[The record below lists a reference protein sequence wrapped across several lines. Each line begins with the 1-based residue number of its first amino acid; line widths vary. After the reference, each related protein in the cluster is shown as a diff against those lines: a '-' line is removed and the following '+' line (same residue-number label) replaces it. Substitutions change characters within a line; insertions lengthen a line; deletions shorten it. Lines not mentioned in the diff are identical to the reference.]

1 MPESESIDNR
11 NSIASEARQMTPP
24 LLPRVAHGDREAIQ
38 ECVDRYGG
46 LIWSLANRLI
56 RNREDVEDAVHD
68 IFIELWQAAA
78 SFDPSKGSEVTFVGM
93 LTRRRLVDRWRAY
106 LRREVN
112 SVDIRE
118 VDIAAP
124 LIGDATELSDEAQ
137 KAALCF
143 EKLTRQT
150 QVVLHRSIHE
160 NFSYSKIAEE
170 LKIPLGSVKSYAR
183 RGLMQLRDCMGRS
196 SNAMRLEQLQ

>member
-1 MPESESIDNR
+1 
-11 NSIASEARQMTPP
+11 MTVP
-24 LLPRVAHGDREAIQ
+24 LLPRVAQGDRVAIQ

-46 LIWSLANRLI
+46 LILSLANRLI

-78 SFDPSKGSEVTFVGM
+78 NFDPAKGSEVTFVGM

-112 SVDIRE
+112 SVDIGDHD
-118 VDIAAP
+118 VAAP
-124 LIGDATELSDEAQ
+124 LIRDTAELSDEAQ
-137 KAALCF
+137 KAAQCF

-183 RGLMQLRDCMGRS
+183 RGLMQLRECMGRS
-196 SNAMRLEQLQ
+196 STAMRLEQLQ

>member
-1 MPESESIDNR
+1 
-11 NSIASEARQMTPP
+11 MTPP

-46 LIWSLANRLI
+46 LICSLANRLI
-56 RNREDVEDAVHD
+56 RNREDAEDAVHD

-78 SFDPSKGSEVTFVGM
+78 NFDPSKGSEVTFVGM
-93 LTRRRLVDRWRAY
+93 LTRRRLIDRWRAY
-106 LRREVN
+106 LRREVHN
-112 SVDIRE
+112 VDIRE

-150 QVVLHRSIHE
+150 QVVLHRSIHD